1 MVCTL
6 SALRVGTSVQLNL
19 YHNEIGDSGATAMAE
34 MLAVNSTL
42 QKLALQGNS
51 IGSPGASALA
61 KALASNHTLRGVCD
75 DGCRGGVWMWS
86 L

>member
-6 SALRVGTSVQLNL
+6 SALLAGTCVQLDLGENK
-19 YHNEIGDSGATAMAE
+19 IGDSGATAMAE

-42 QKLALQGNS
+42 QTLSLQLNS
-51 IGSPGASALA
+51 IGSLGATALA

-75 DGCRGGVWMWS
+75 GGCRDGVWMWS